1 MRHIAGVVVCIL
13 VSLAAPRLVRA
24 QSSFEEIANEA
35 IRVDRNGLAGILW
48 AMNAQ
53 CADGDDLT
61 KRQCKTVRDAV
72 MARFEGQML
81 IVPGDGAA
89 FTMGEFDGKKKTA
102 AIVLKGCIACIDPI
116 DVDGVKLY
124 VTSDNRDK
132 PVHSTSRTF
141 KSEEAS
147 TAWKGSTVPRLQTE
161 FVVSLPKT
169 LKTWKDDGKTGVSL
183 AVLGFRVYDPCDG
196 GIICASPKSGK
207 ANINKTACGGAVVEG
222 TTEDPED
229 GGGDAK
235 PTELPDELSAAQIK
249 AAMAPV
255 REAATQCFDKY
266 GVAGDAKL
274 HVTVSNEGTVVMV
287 DQSGDFEGT
296 PTGECLE
303 KAVEPIVFPKTKKSR
318 QSFKYP
324 IVLR

>member
-1 MRHIAGVVVCIL
+1 MRYMPGVVVAIL
-13 VSLAAPRLVRA
+13 ISLAAPRAVRA

-35 IRVDRNGLAGILW
+35 IRVDRDGLAGVLW

-61 KRQCKTVRDAV
+61 KRQCRTVRDV
-72 MARFEGQML
+72 VKARFDGQML
-81 IVPGDGAA
+81 IVPGDASA
-89 FTMGEFDGKKKTA
+89 FTVGDFDAKKKNA
-102 AIVLKGCIACIDPI
+102 PIILKGCIACVDPI
-116 DVDGVKLY
+116 DVDGAKLY
-124 VTSDNRDK
+124 ITSDNRDK
-132 PVHSTSRTF
+132 PVHQTSRTF
-141 KSEEAS
+141 KSEDATAS
-147 TAWKGSTVPRLQTE
+147 WKATTVPRLQVE

-169 LKTWKDDGKTGVSL
+169 LKTWKDDKKTGVSL

-207 ANINKTACGGAVVEG
+207 ASINKGACGGAVVEG
-222 TTEDPED
+222 TTEDEPE
-229 GGGDAK
+229 GGGEVK
-235 PTELPDELSAAQIK
+235 PAELPGELSASMIK

-255 REAATQCFDKY
+255 REAATKCFDKY

-274 HVTVSNEGTVVMV
+274 HVTVSGEGAVVMV

-303 KAVEPIVFPKTKKSR
+303 RAVEPVVFPKTKKSR